1 MARLSPRRQRGVS
14 LIEVLVAIVIF
25 SVGMLGIAFMQVKG
39 AQYTKQSGART
50 VAVLQARS
58 LAEAMR
64 ANPSGVWGVA
74 TPDQIPSKK
83 GDLSDSYYVYDGT
96 SEPNPSTCSDA
107 ACKQAKQDLLD
118 WLAQLRAGVAVP
130 VKTDGKTANA
140 AALGT
145 VTNDTKTGTLI
156 IASSWNGLIRD
167 ASGASS
173 NDSYSFSYQP

>member
-1 MARLSPRRQRGVS
+1 MAHLSARRQRGVS

-25 SVGMLGIAFMQVKG
+25 SVGMLGIAFMQIKG
-39 AQYTKQSGART
+39 AQYTKQSGSRT

-64 ANPSGVWGVA
+64 ANPAGVWGVSS
-74 TPDQIPSKK
+74 PDQIAAKN
-83 GDLSDSYYVYDGT
+83 GDLSGSYYVYDGT
-96 SEPNPSTCSDA
+96 SKPDPATCSDT

-118 WLAQLRAGVAVP
+118 WLKQLGAGVAAP
-130 VKTDGKTANA
+130 VGSDGKTANA

-145 VTNDTKTGTLI
+145 VTKDTKTGTLI

-167 ASGASS
+167 TSGASS
-173 NDSYSFSYQP
+173 NDSYSFSFQP